1 MSKQITFSYNGKDY
15 ALEFTRRTIRQMEDR
30 GFNIQEVSE
39 KPMTLLP
46 DFFAGSF
53 LANHKNVKRELID
66 EIYENMPNK
75 DKLIEKLV
83 EMYNEPI
90 AALMDEPEENSAKKV
105 NWEAS
110 F

>member
-1 MSKQITFSYNGKDY
+1 MKQITFTYDGKEY
-15 ALEFTRRTIRQMEDR
+15 RLEFTRRTIRQMEDK
-30 GFNIQEVSE
+30 GFNIQAINE

-46 DFFAGSF
+46 DFFAGAF
-53 LANHKNVKRELID
+53 LANHRNVKRDMID
-66 EIYENMPNK
+66 EIYSNMPNK

-83 EMYNEPI
+83 EMYNEPLS
-90 AALMDEPEENSAKKV
+90 ALMEEPEENSAKKV